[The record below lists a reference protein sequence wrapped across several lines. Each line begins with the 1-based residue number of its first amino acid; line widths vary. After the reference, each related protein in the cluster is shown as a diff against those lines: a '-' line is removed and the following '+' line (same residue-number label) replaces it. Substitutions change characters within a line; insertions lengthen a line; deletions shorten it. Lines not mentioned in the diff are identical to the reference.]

1 MSRNPT
7 TSKIIDEILLF
18 GVTGTAL
25 AGGLLAPNL
34 LIALDKPLRKFWK
47 HLDQREKEREL
58 QRVIYGMKAH
68 GYLAGEYEHGLQ
80 LTQKAKDRL
89 LQIEFDSLAVEPQSV
104 WDKQW
109 RIVIYDIPE
118 ARKAARNALTEKLRI
133 YGCFQLQKSTW
144 ITPFPCRKDIAAIAA
159 NYDVDSYVTYFEATN
174 LDNAA
179 PLIKRFQKKYP
190 HTKFS

>member
-80 LTQKAKDRL
+80 LTQKAKD
-89 LQIEFDSLAVEPQSV
+89 P
-104 WDKQW
+104 
-109 RIVIYDIPE
+109 P
-118 ARKAARNALTEKLRI
+118 AA
-133 YGCFQLQKSTW
+133 
-144 ITPFPCRKDIAAIAA
+144 D
-159 NYDVDSYVTYFEATN
+159 
-174 LDNAA
+174 
-179 PLIKRFQKKYP
+179 
-190 HTKFS
+190 